1 MIKAT
6 SPQMIRLSIFLRNC
20 SLFLSG
26 IIFLLSACWVS
37 LAQAKTTSSTL
48 TAGVGLDFGSFAV
61 LPSCSNCTITI
72 SPTGVRTASA
82 GIVLTSANPGSAGT
96 YSYAATC
103 NNGPP
108 SGCQAYTTAIT
119 PTTVTISAGG
129 VTMTVGN
136 FTTQQSSSIPPNT
149 LSVGATLTIPSS
161 GSTAGTYTSG
171 SFLITTTP

>member
-1 MIKAT
+1 M
-6 SPQMIRLSIFLRNC
+6 LFRNC
-20 SLFLSG
+20 GLILSG
-26 IIFLLSACWVS
+26 VILVLSVS
-37 LAQAKTTSSTL
+37 LADFAQARTTSSTL
-48 TAGVGLDFGSFAV
+48 TAGASLDFGSFAV

-82 GIVLTSANPGSAGT
+82 GVVLTSANPGSAGT
-96 YSYAATC
+96 YSYTATC
-103 NNGPP
+103 NNGNPA
-108 SGCQAYTTAIT
+108 GCQAYAEAVT
-119 PTTVTISAGG
+119 PTSTTILAGG

-161 GSTAGTYTSG
+161 GATAGTYTST